1 VATPYDELLKEIN
14 ISSNVPVTV
23 VEEKET
29 SPYSDLLKDVGA
41 ASTTSVSFIENKE
54 EEETGTIKIYFSW
67 NRFWFF

>member
-1 VATPYDELLKEIN
+1 MATPYDELLKEIN

-41 ASTTSVSFIENKE
+41 TSTTSVSSVEK
-54 EEETGTIKIYFSW
+54 K
-67 NRFWFF
+67 RK

>member
-23 VEEKET
+23 VDEKEKTT

-41 ASTTSVSFIENKE
+41 HLLLQ
-54 EEETGTIKIYFSW
+54 
-67 NRFWFF
+67 